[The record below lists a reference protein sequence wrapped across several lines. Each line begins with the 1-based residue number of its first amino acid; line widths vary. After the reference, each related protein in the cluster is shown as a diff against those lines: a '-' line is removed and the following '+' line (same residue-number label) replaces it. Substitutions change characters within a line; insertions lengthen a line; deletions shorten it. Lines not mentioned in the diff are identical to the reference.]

1 MGKRETS
8 NMSRPILLFCSM
20 LLCLALVS
28 AGRSSSSSPPP
39 PPSQSGRCI
48 ASSPSNS
55 GDGCTTESD
64 CGNSDATKF
73 FCQTTDSYAGRRR
86 RKGGKCITGSPQ
98 NAGEDCFN
106 SESDCGGTDSTTY
119 CQETLV
125 QTTHPGRCIASSPSN
140 EGDGCATES
149 DCGNSDATK
158 FFCQTTDSYAGRR
171 RRKGGKYITGS
182 PQNAGED
189 CFNSESDCGNT
200 DPTKFF
206 CQATLAESD
215 TCDDWDPT
223 KKGMVKAG
231 LEGYAQCGG
240 KAGTKEC
247 WNAWCENNCG
257 NGDHPACVLDDTV
270 EGAVDIHTRCKC
282 DVEMMIE
289 WFNDDAAPQSLTQTE
304 DKWSESK

>member
-8 NMSRPILLFCSM
+8 KMSRPILLFCSM

-39 PPSQSGRCI
+39 PPSQPGRCI
-48 ASSPSNS
+48 ASSPSNE
-55 GDGCTTESD
+55 GDGCATESD

-106 SESDCGGTDSTTY
+106 SESDCG
-119 CQETLV
+119 
-125 QTTHPGRCIASSPSN
+125 
-140 EGDGCATES
+140 
-149 DCGNSDATK
+149 
-158 FFCQTTDSYAGRR
+158 
-171 RRKGGKYITGS
+171 
-182 PQNAGED
+182 
-189 CFNSESDCGNT
+189 NT

-223 KKGMVKAG
+223 NVVTKP
-231 LEGYAQCGG
+231 AQ
-240 KAGTKEC
+240 KSAGT
-247 WNAWCENNCG
+247 
-257 NGDHPACVLDDTV
+257 H
-270 EGAVDIHTRCKC
+270 GART
-282 DVEMMIE
+282 
-289 WFNDDAAPQSLTQTE
+289 
-304 DKWSESK
+304 

>member
-1 MGKRETS
+1 MGNAKQATCRVQS
-8 NMSRPILLFCSM
+8 CCFAPCYFAWHL
-20 LLCLALVS
+20 
-28 AGRSSSSSPPP
+28 SPPEEAP
-39 PPSQSGRCI
+39 PPALLLLHRSRED
-48 ASSPSNS
+48 ASPVPRQTVVT
-55 GDGCTTESD
+55 DAPPRVT
-64 CGNSDATKF
+64 GNSDATKF

-86 RKGGKCITGSPQ
+86 RKGGKCITSSPQ
-98 NAGEDCFN
+98 NAGKDCFN

-149 DCGNSDATK
+149 DCGNTDVTK

-171 RRKGGKYITGS
+171 RGKGGKCITGS